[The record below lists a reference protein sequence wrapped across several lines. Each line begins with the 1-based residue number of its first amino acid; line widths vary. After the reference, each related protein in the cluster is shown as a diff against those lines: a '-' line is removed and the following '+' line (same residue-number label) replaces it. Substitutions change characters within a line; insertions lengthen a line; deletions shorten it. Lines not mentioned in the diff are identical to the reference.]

1 MLKANNSKSI
11 VTQNNFKFNVPIRT
25 VRYNETNATNSFRV
39 PNLEEAATQPRK
51 FRECSNDLLYTLAIT
66 GEYGARK
73 ERLVREIMR
82 VDKIEWEVA
91 RNKVETD
98 INAANDRGKW
108 LVTLP
113 YKVGV
118 LAGLGAGISA
128 VPLVF
133 HKPTA
138 AWFCE
143 TFVHEDLPEGG
154 LESLD
159 SIWKVGNWTWGW
171 MEPYLGTASF
181 VLLALQFTRIHMQR
195 LHMKPYTEWVLS
207 WRADRLAR
215 DFSQYDRSIVRDF
228 SKADPW
234 HT

>member
-1 MLKANNSKSI
+1 M
-11 VTQNNFKFNVPIRT
+11 
-25 VRYNETNATNSFRV
+25 FRV
-39 PNLEEAATQPRK
+39 PSIEEAANQQRK
-51 FRECSNDLLYTLAIT
+51 FRECTNDLLFVMSSA

-82 VDKIEWEVA
+82 VDKVDWTTA
-91 RNKVETD
+91 RSKVDTE
-98 INAANDRGKW
+98 INVRNDRGKW

-113 YKVGV
+113 YRLGV
-118 LAGLGAGISA
+118 FLGLSAGISA

-133 HKPTA
+133 HRPTA
-138 AWFCE
+138 VWFCE
-143 TFVHEDLPEGG
+143 NFVNEDMPEGG
-154 LESLD
+154 IESLD
-159 SIWKVGNWTWGW
+159 TIWKVGNWTWGW

-195 LHMKPYTEWVLS
+195 LHLKPYTEMMLS

-215 DFSQYDRSIVRDF
+215 DFPEYDRSIVRDF

-234 HT
+234 HS